1 MNKTISVLLAILMVL
16 SLLPATAMAAEPE
29 DEARQEML
37 QQEDVIPQEET
48 DFQPNEMDDEEQPD
62 PAPAAA
68 ETENAPAPLNA
79 SGDIDDLLVEK
90 GFSVPMLGQQFNV
103 DVPAWSSFNDLASLD
118 YSSLGK
124 VGEATLTLN
133 TATAEAW
140 SAAYNQSSQWFPG
153 VPNEVRSVFS
163 YYAPAGADNFSFCI
177 ADENSSELSNFINGN
192 YTYTMSAQSGCNMG
206 FRIADVESGYIKNTD
221 DYSVYYLV
229 VWRNRNGEIID
240 KYALKINIE
249 TEEFS
254 HPQGNLADKLKAA
267 GFVTPEIDDAGAG
280 ISGALILELPAGLK
294 KGDDYKYTYNKNTGE
309 LNITILKGT
318 AANWKTAYLDSVI
331 GEEANFVAMGI
342 NFQSVDGSTQG
353 LSRRSW
359 DKSDLWA
366 LLQDDIWDDAFSF
379 EEDTRCGA
387 ACWMADA
394 RDNGAGDVTI
404 SCEKGTQQF
413 YQAALW
419 KDKNGTVLARYLIKV
434 TVNYRT
440 FSHTV
445 EALSMNKLNAA
456 DAARFGLE
464 LENPNSFMTTIL
476 KNGKVTLVPKAGAV
490 LTDEWDNIGNFR
502 VKAPA
507 GYTLQS
513 CYISYS
519 EGHNEIVREFDNDG
533 GYWVPLRME
542 NANTDGHTQLTLRW
556 KNNNAKAADLIEVL
570 DVYVDS
576 GWGNLS
582 NHAGQP
588 NVTDVQ
594 AIYDCLTQDKTPACG
609 DKAACDVNLDGNVD
623 IYDLQYLYECVA
635 QNQ

>member
-1 MNKTISVLLAILMVL
+1 MKKMISVLLAILMVL
-16 SLLPATAMAAEPE
+16 SLLPATVMAAEPE
-29 DEARQEML
+29 DEAQQEML
-37 QQEDVIPQEET
+37 QQEDVIPREET
-48 DFQPNEMDDEEQPD
+48 DLQPNEMDDEEQPD

-90 GFSVPMLGQQFNV
+90 GFNVPMLTQQFDV
-103 DVPAWSSFNDLASLD
+103 DVPAWSSFDDLASLSLY
-118 YSSLGK
+118 YSSSGK

-140 SAAYNQSSQWFPG
+140 NTAYRQSSQWFPG
-153 VPNEVRSVFS
+153 VSNEVRSVFS
-163 YYAPAGADNFSFCI
+163 YYAPDDAVSFSYCI
-177 ADENSSELSNFINGN
+177 ADENSPKLLNFINGN
-192 YTYTMSAQSGCNMG
+192 YTDTMNGSGCNMG
-206 FRIADVESGYIKNTD
+206 FRIADVASGYIKNTD

-229 VWRNRNGEIID
+229 VWRNSNGEIID

-254 HPQGNLADKLKAA
+254 HPQENLADRLEAA
-267 GFVTPEIDDAGAG
+267 GFVAPEIDETGAG

-294 KGDDYKYTYNKNTGE
+294 KGVDYNYTYNKNTGE
-309 LNITILKGT
+309 LNITISKGK

-331 GEEANFVAMGI
+331 GEKANFVAMGI
-342 NFQSVDGSTQG
+342 DFQSEDGSTQG
-353 LSRRSW
+353 LSWSSW
-359 DKSDLWA
+359 NKSDLWA

-379 EEDTRCGA
+379 EEDTRCGGS
-387 ACWMADA
+387 CWIADA
-394 RDNGAGDVTI
+394 RDNGAGAVII

-413 YQAALW
+413 YRAALW

-434 TVNYRT
+434 TVNYSA
-440 FSHTV
+440 FNHTV

-490 LTDEWDNIGNFR
+490 LTDKWDDIGVFR

-513 CYISYS
+513 CYISYR
-519 EGHNEIVREFDNDG
+519 ENHTELVREFANDG
-533 GYWVPLRME
+533 RYWVPLRME

-556 KNNNAKAADLIEVL
+556 KNDNAKAADLIEVL
-570 DVYVDS
+570 DVSVDS
-576 GWGNLS
+576 GWGKLS
-582 NHAGQP
+582 SHNGQP
-588 NVTDVQ
+588 DVRDVQ
-594 AIYDCLTQDKTPACG
+594 AIYDWLTQNKMPDCG
-609 DKAACDVNLDGNVD
+609 DSAACDVNLDDNVD
-623 IYDLQYLYECVA
+623 VYDLQYLYECVA
-635 QNQ
+635 GI

>member
-1 MNKTISVLLAILMVL
+1 MKKTISVLLAILMVL

-48 DFQPNEMDDEEQPD
+48 DLQPNEMDDEEQPD

-90 GFSVPMLGQQFNV
+90 GFEVPMLAQQFNV
-103 DVPAWSSFNDLASLD
+103 DVPAWSSFKNMASLS
-118 YSSLGK
+118 YSTKGK

-140 SAAYNQSSQWFPG
+140 NTAYRQSSQWFPG

-177 ADENSSELSNFINGN
+177 ADENSPELSKFINGN
-192 YTYTMSAQSGCNMG
+192 YTKQMSARSGCNMG
-206 FRIADVESGYIKNTD
+206 FRIADVASGYIKNTD

-229 VWRNRNGEIID
+229 VWRKSNGEIID

-254 HPQGNLADKLKAA
+254 HPQENLADKLKAA
-267 GFVTPEIDDAGAG
+267 GFVAPEIDETGAG

-294 KGDDYKYTYNKNTGE
+294 KGVDYKYTYNKNTGE
-309 LNITILKGT
+309 LNITILKGKE
-318 AANWKTAYLDSVI
+318 ANWKTAYLDSVI
-331 GEEANFVAMGI
+331 GEEANVVAMDI
-342 NFQSVDGSTQG
+342 VFQSKDGSTQG
-353 LSRRSW
+353 LSWSSW
-359 DKSDLWA
+359 NKSDLWA
-366 LLQDDIWDDAFSF
+366 LLQDDIWDDGFSF
-379 EEDTRCGA
+379 EGDTRCGG

-394 RDNGAGDVTI
+394 RDNGAGAVTI

-434 TVNYRT
+434 TVNYNA

-476 KNGKVTLVPKAGAV
+476 KNGKVTLVPKADVV
-490 LTDEWDNIGNFR
+490 LTDKWDDIGVFR

-513 CYISYS
+513 CYISYR
-519 EGHNEIVREFDNDG
+519 ENHNEVVREFANDG
-533 GYWVPLRME
+533 RYWVPLRME

-556 KNNNAKAADLIEVL
+556 KNSNAKAADLIEVL

-576 GWGNLS
+576 GWGKLS

-588 NVTDVQ
+588 DVRDVQ
-594 AIYDCLTQDKTPACG
+594 AIYDCLTQNKMPGCG
-609 DKAACDVNLDGNVD
+609 DSAACDVNMDGDVD
-623 IYDLQYLYECVA
+623 VYDLQYLYECVA
-635 QNQ
+635 GI

>member
-1 MNKTISVLLAILMVL
+1 MKKTISVLLALLMVL

-29 DEARQEML
+29 DEVRQEML
-37 QQEDVIPQEET
+37 QQEDVIPLEET
-48 DFQPNEMDDEEQPD
+48 DLQPNEMDDEEQPD
-62 PAPAAA
+62 PALAAA

-79 SGDIDDLLVEK
+79 SGDIEDLLVEK
-90 GFSVPMLGQQFNV
+90 GFNVPMLTQQFNV
-103 DVPAWSSFNDLASLD
+103 DVPAWSSFEDLASLSLY
-118 YSSLGK
+118 YSSSGK
-124 VGEATLTLN
+124 VGEATLTLK

-140 SAAYNQSSQWFPG
+140 NTAYRQSSQWFQG
-153 VPNEVRSVFS
+153 VSNEVRSVFS

-177 ADENSSELSNFINGN
+177 ADENSPELSNFINGN
-192 YTYTMSAQSGCNMG
+192 YTNQMSAQSGCNMG
-206 FRIADVESGYIKNTD
+206 FRIADVASDYIKNTD

-229 VWRNRNGEIID
+229 VWRKSDGEIID

-254 HPQGNLADKLKAA
+254 HPQENLADRLKAA
-267 GFVTPEIDDAGAG
+267 DFVAPEIDEAGAG

-294 KGDDYKYTYNKNTGE
+294 KGVDYNYTYNKNTGE
-309 LNITILKGT
+309 LNITISKGK

-331 GEEANFVAMGI
+331 GEKANFVAMGI
-342 NFQSVDGSTQG
+342 DFQSVDGSTQG
-353 LSRRSW
+353 LNWRSW
-359 DKSDLWA
+359 NKSDLWA

-419 KDKNGTVLARYLIKV
+419 KDENGTVLARYLIKV
-434 TVNYRT
+434 TVNYKT

-456 DAARFGLE
+456 DAARFGLK

-490 LTDEWDNIGNFR
+490 LTDKWDNIGVFW

-513 CYISYS
+513 CYISYR
-519 EGHNEIVREFDNDG
+519 ENHTELVREFANDG
-533 GYWVPLRME
+533 VPLRME
-542 NANTDGHTQLTLRW
+542 DANTNGHTQLTLRW
-556 KNNNAKAADLIEVL
+556 KNNDAKAADLIEVL

-576 GWGNLS
+576 DWGNLS

-588 NVTDVQ
+588 DVRDVQ
-594 AIYDCLTQDKTPACG
+594 AIYDWLTQDKMPDCG
-609 DKAACDVNLDGNVD
+609 DSAACDVNMDDNVD
-623 IYDLQYLYECVA
+623 VYDLQYLYECVA
-635 QNQ
+635 GI

>member
-1 MNKTISVLLAILMVL
+1 MKKTISVLLAILMVL
-16 SLLPATAMAAEPE
+16 SLLPATAMATEPE

-37 QQEDVIPQEET
+37 QQEDVIPREET
-48 DFQPNEMDDEEQPD
+48 DLQPNEMDDEEQQD

-79 SGDIDDLLVEK
+79 SGDIEDILVEK
-90 GFSVPMLGQQFNV
+90 EFEVPMLAQQFNV
-103 DVPAWSSFNDLASLD
+103 DVPAWSSFENMASLS
-118 YSSLGK
+118 YSTKGK
-124 VGEATLTLN
+124 VGEVTLKLK

-140 SAAYNQSSQWFPG
+140 NTAYRQSSQWFPG

-192 YTYTMSAQSGCNMG
+192 YTNQMSARSGCNMG
-206 FRIADVESGYIKNTD
+206 FRIADVESSYIKNTD

-229 VWRNRNGEIID
+229 VWRSSNGEIID

-254 HPQGNLADKLKAA
+254 HPQENLADKLKAA
-267 GFVTPEIDDAGAG
+267 GFVAPEIDETGAG

-294 KGDDYKYTYNKNTGE
+294 KGVDYNYTYNKNTGE
-309 LNITILKGT
+309 LNIRILKGK

-331 GEEANFVAMGI
+331 GEEANVVAMDI
-342 NFQSVDGSTQG
+342 VFQSEDGSTQG

-359 DKSDLWA
+359 NKSDLWA

-434 TVNYRT
+434 TVNYSA

-456 DAARFGLE
+456 DAARFGLK
-464 LENPNSFMTTIL
+464 LENPNSFMTTIR
-476 KNGKVTLVPKAGAV
+476 KNGKVTLVPKADAV
-490 LTDEWDNIGNFR
+490 LTDKWDDIGVFR

-513 CYISYS
+513 CYISYR
-519 EGHNEIVREFDNDG
+519 ENHNEVVREFANDG
-533 GYWVPLRME
+533 RYWVPLRME
-542 NANTDGHTQLTLRW
+542 DANTDGHTQLTLRW
-556 KNNNAKAADLIEVL
+556 KNNNARAADLIEVL

-588 NVTDVQ
+588 DVRDVQ
-594 AIYDCLTQDKTPACG
+594 AIYDCLTQNKMPDCG
-609 DKAACDVNLDGNVD
+609 DSAACDVNMDGDVD
-623 IYDLQYLYECVA
+623 VYDLQYLYECVA
-635 QNQ
+635 GI